1 MDAHCVCYMLVETD
15 AVLVQTEGMQVLTAW
30 SPANESWDLLPA
42 ESPKCTSRD
51 VLGCKGLSIQLG
63 TKPKK
68 GRMHV
73 KPSSV
78 LTS

>member
-1 MDAHCVCYMLVETD
+1 METD
-15 AVLVQTEGMQVLTAW
+15 VVLVQTEGMQVCILTAW

-51 VLGCKGLSIQLG
+51 VMGCKGLSIQLG

-73 KPSSV
+73 NPSSV